1 MLKNYYEEYEDYAII
16 ITQKCERI
24 IIDKDKLKEL
34 RKYRWFIDKKGYAS
48 CYYKVDGKQKNLK
61 MHRLVID
68 APSKAIVDHKDKNKL
83 NNRLS
88 NLRIVNST
96 ESNRNN
102 TRRKDNTSGVTGVM
116 WDNTK
121 KRWRAFVYVNSK
133 RISLLYTKDKVAAIK
148 ARLLAEIEYYGIDFA
163 PQKDLFEK
171 YNII

>member
-1 MLKNYYEEYEDYAII
+1 
-16 ITQKCERI
+16 
-24 IIDKDKLKEL
+24 
-34 RKYRWFIDKKGYAS
+34 
-48 CYYKVDGKQKNLK
+48 
-61 MHRLVID
+61 
-68 APSKAIVDHKDKNKL
+68 
-83 NNRLS
+83 
-88 NLRIVNST
+88 
-96 ESNRNN
+96 
-102 TRRKDNTSGVTGVM
+102 M